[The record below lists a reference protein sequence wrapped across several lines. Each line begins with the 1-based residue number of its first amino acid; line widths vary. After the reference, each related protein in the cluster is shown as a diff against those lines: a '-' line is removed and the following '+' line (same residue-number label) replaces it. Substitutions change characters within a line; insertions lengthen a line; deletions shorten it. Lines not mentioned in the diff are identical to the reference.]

1 MNPNTKILSQ
11 LAGLDDVEICLA
23 DLPANP
29 SPKESQYD
37 PISLAGKRAF
47 ATPRTVALLL
57 GSHLIRQR
65 APFGS
70 PPTYRLTVLGER
82 DAASCLKW
90 MKENENS

>member
-1 MNPNTKILSQ
+1 MNPNTKILGQ

-57 GSHLIRQR
+57 GSRLIRQH

-70 PPTYRLTVLGER
+70 PPPDLPAHGAGRAERRLVPEMDEG
-82 DAASCLKW
+82 K
-90 MKENENS
+90 